1 MSSEN
6 IRLVQLLHPAEG
18 RKIAIVN
25 EPQLILLL
33 AIQSV
38 YHLALQALEKHV
50 KLCDYIASLSQGEE
64 LHYDEVYSGKSDW
77 KILPAFDHPEN
88 AFACLVSGTGLT
100 HKSSAMNRQM
110 MHHTETSQLTDS
122 MKMYQWGVE
131 GGRPAKDAIGTQPE
145 WFYKGTGHILKAH
158 AEALEVPV
166 YGNDGGEEAE
176 IAGIYLIDKAGNPRR
191 IGFCTGNE
199 FSDHVMEKKN
209 YLYLAPSKLRNC
221 AIGPE
226 IVLTPDIEA
235 LEGRVDILRK
245 DAVIWSKEIH
255 SGEKNMAHSLANL
268 EYHHFKYDIHRI
280 PGQAH
285 VHFFGADAF
294 SFGEQIALQNG
305 DLMRVQWE
313 NMGRALQNPLVI
325 AAEKEKLVKILTV

>member
-1 MSSEN
+1 MKSAST
-6 IRLVQLLHPAEG
+6 RLVQLVHPTEG
-18 RKIAIVN
+18 RRTALVQ
-25 EPQLILLL
+25 EPQLIFLERVS
-33 AIQSV
+33 SV
-38 YHLALQALEKHV
+38 YQIAQEALKKQV
-50 KLCDYIASLSQGEE
+50 KLTDYINSLSSAKSIS
-64 LHYDEVYSGKSDW
+64 YDSVYAGKTDW
-77 KILPAFDHPEN
+77 RLLPAFDHPEN
-88 AFACLVSGTGLT
+88 PFACLVSGTGLT

-110 MHHTETSQLTDS
+110 MHHTDDTQLTDS
-122 MKMYQWGVE
+122 MKMYQWGVD
-131 GGRPAKDAIGTQPE
+131 GGRPANDAIGTQPE

-158 AEALEVPV
+158 AEALEVPA

-176 IAGIYLIDKAGNPRR
+176 IAGIYLIDQEGNPRR

-226 IVLTPDIEA
+226 MVITPAIE
-235 LEGRVDILRK
+235 EFKGKVDILRK
-245 DAVIWSKEIH
+245 DAVIWSKEIY

-268 EYHHFKYDIHRI
+268 EYHQFKYDIHRI

-325 AAEKEKLVKILTV
+325 AAEKEKLIKTLPV